1 MQMVAC
7 INGIFMYR
15 LIQGVPT
22 VCSWAL
28 YAHKVVVSGV
38 CGLCYTCRWRP
49 LTSII
54 CVWIFVCVYVCTCM
68 VCITT
73 VCALLHMLGL
83 QTAVGYG
90 L

>member
-1 MQMVAC
+1 MQMVDC
-7 INGIFMYR
+7 IKGIVMYR

-28 YAHKVVVSGV
+28 HAHKVVVSGV
-38 CGLCYTCRWRP
+38 FGLCYTCRRRP

-54 CVWIFVCVYVCTCM
+54 CVWIFVCMCVLAWF
-68 VCITT
+68 
-73 VCALLHMLGL
+73 ALLLYVHMLAL

>member
-1 MQMVAC
+1 MVDC
-7 INGIFMYR
+7 IKGIVMYR
-15 LIQGVPT
+15 LIQGVAT

-28 YAHKVVVSGV
+28 YAHKAVVSGV
-38 CGLCYTCRWRP
+38 FGLCYTCRRRP

-54 CVWIFVCVYVCTCM
+54 CVWIFVCMCVL
-68 VCITT
+68 
-73 VCALLHMLGL
+73 ALLLYVHMLAL

>member
-1 MQMVAC
+1 MQMVDC
-7 INGIFMYR
+7 IKGIVMYR

-38 CGLCYTCRWRP
+38 FGLCYTCRWRP

-54 CVWIFVCVYVCTCM
+54 CVWIFVCVCVYLHGLHYYCMCTCWLYRQQSVM
-68 VCITT
+68 VSD
-73 VCALLHMLGL
+73 
-83 QTAVGYG
+83 
-90 L
+90 

>member
-1 MQMVAC
+1 MQMVDC
-7 INGIFMYR
+7 IKGIVMYR
-15 LIQGVPT
+15 PIQGVAT
-22 VCSWAL
+22 VCSWTL

-38 CGLCYTCRWRP
+38 FGLCYTCRWRP

-54 CVWIFVCVYVCTCM
+54 CVWIFVCMCVL
-68 VCITT
+68 
-73 VCALLHMLGL
+73 ALLLYVHMLAL